1 MKDLNPSAIKFTKK
15 LHLGLSSF
23 IVITVGIIYG
33 ANPTSILPYVFGF
46 EVESLELKNIF
57 RAIMGLYLAIG
68 VFWIVGFVKPKYW
81 HTATLANILFMGGLA
96 FGRIVSTVFDG
107 VSSQFTI
114 GLVLEL
120 FFMVWGIY
128 NLNTSVKEK
137 RGN

>member
-1 MKDLNPSAIKFTKK
+1 MKDLNPSAIKFTNK

-23 IVITVGIIYG
+23 IVIAVGFIYG
-33 ANPTSILPYVFGF
+33 ANPSEILPYVFGI

-68 VFWIVGFVKPKYW
+68 VFWIVGIVKPKYW
-81 HTATLANILFMGGLA
+81 QTATLTNTIFMGGLA
-96 FGRIVSTVFDG
+96 FGRIVSTIFDG
-107 VSSQFTI
+107 VSLQFTI

-128 NLNTSVKEK
+128 NLNTVVKEK
-137 RGN
+137 KAN